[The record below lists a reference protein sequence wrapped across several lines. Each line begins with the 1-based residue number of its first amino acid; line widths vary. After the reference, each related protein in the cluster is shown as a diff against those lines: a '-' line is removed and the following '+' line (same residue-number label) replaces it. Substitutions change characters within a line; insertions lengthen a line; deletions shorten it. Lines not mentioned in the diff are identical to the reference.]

1 MPRSKLGNNNSFFTC
16 KNCHKKVYY
25 KAQGTKNRNH
35 CPFCLYSLH
44 VDSEVG
50 DRKSTCGGLMRPI
63 GKIYKSDGEEVL
75 VHECLICHQI
85 RKNRIAGDDDWDLMA
100 NLALIEH
107 L

>member
-1 MPRSKLGNNNSFFTC
+1 
-16 KNCHKKVYY
+16 
-25 KAQGTKNRNH
+25 
-35 CPFCLYSLH
+35 
-44 VDSEVG
+44 
-50 DRKSTCGGLMRPI
+50 MRPI